1 MSPKCTALFR
11 EWGNFA
17 KVVGMA
23 KTKRIGEIF
32 KTQRV
37 TEGAGVKLRRG
48 FGNIEVPRFDPFLLF
63 DDFSGEQPADYMAG
77 FPWHPHRGI
86 ETVTYV
92 LHGDVRHR
100 DSMGNEGMIGKGDL
114 QWMSAGSGI
123 IHEEM
128 PEGVTGMK
136 GFQLWVNLPK
146 DAKMSKPKYQDI
158 KVKTVPEIGLP
169 GGGRLKVIA
178 GEAGGEHGP
187 VNDIVASPL
196 YVDVLLNNNER
207 FAFPVP
213 EGNTTFV
220 YLIEGE
226 LGTGVEGSIIYDKGT
241 ILLYAREGDLV
252 ELKAGSS
259 GARFLLVSG
268 KPLNEPVAWYGP
280 IVMNT
285 HDELQTAFRELEIG
299 TFIKN

>member
-1 MSPKCTALFR
+1 
-11 EWGNFA
+11 
-17 KVVGMA
+17 MA

-32 KTQRV
+32 KTRRV
-37 TEGAGVKLRRG
+37 TEGAGVRLRRG
-48 FGNIEVPRFDPFLLF
+48 FGNLEVPRFDPFLLF
-63 DDFSGEQPADYMAG
+63 DDFSGEQPTDYLAG

-92 LHGDVRHR
+92 LDGNVRHR

-128 PEGVTGMK
+128 PEGTSGMK

-146 DAKMSKPKYQDI
+146 EAKMSAPRYQDI
-158 KVKTVPEIGLP
+158 RVKTVPEIGLA
-169 GGGRLKVIA
+169 GGGRTKVIA
-178 GEAGGEHGP
+178 GEADGATGP
-187 VNDIVASPL
+187 VKDIVASPL
-196 YVDVLLNNNER
+196 YLDVSLNDNER
-207 FAFPVP
+207 FGFPVL

-226 LGTGVEGSIIYDKGT
+226 LGAGVEGSIIYDKGT
-241 ILLYAREGDLV
+241 ILLYARDGDLV

-268 KPLNEPVAWYGP
+268 KPLNETVAWYGP

-285 HDELQTAFRELEIG
+285 HDELKTAFQELKTG
-299 TFIKN
+299 TFIKD